1 MTVFLEADDPDRYL
15 SLVARAARRNRVE
28 LWAYCLMPNHVH
40 WVACPETPDGLA
52 RTFGEAHRLYA
63 VEVHRGREWTGHLW
77 QQRFFSCPLDEIQ
90 LLRVVRYVLLNPVRA
105 GLVPD
110 PFEWRPSSARAHLYG
125 VSDPAIDA
133 APLAARIDDW
143 PALLRDALSEEELRR
158 IRTAVRLGT
167 YERVDQPR
175 GRPRNLGRDPVG
187 TEMRPLASELLGPAW
202 TIQPAIDSDS

>member
-1 MTVFLEADDPDRYL
+1 MTVFLDEGDPDRYL

-40 WVACPETPDGLA
+40 WIACPETQDGLA
-52 RTFGEAHRLYA
+52 RTFGEAHRRYA
-63 VEVHRGREWTGHLW
+63 VELHRGRDWTGHLW

-105 GLVPD
+105 GLVQG
-110 PFEWRPSSARAHLYG
+110 PFDWRHSSVRSHVLG
-125 VSDPAIDA
+125 TSDPAVDP
-133 APLAARIDDW
+133 APLAARIEDW

-167 YERVDQPR
+167 YQRVDQPR
-175 GRPRNLGRDPVG
+175 GRPRSLGSEIAG
-187 TEMRPLASELLGPAW
+187 AEMRPIGDELR
-202 TIQPAIDSDS
+202 